1 MKLTLSVE
9 FTDGASAT
17 VETNLWVITQW
28 ERKYKSKISQMAEG
42 IGAEDLAYLAY
53 EGCKVAGVV
62 VPIVFDD
69 FIKKV
74 VKVEVQEQEAENPTQ
89 GEPSAD
95 D

>member
-1 MKLTLSVE
+1 MKLTLNVE
-9 FTDGASAT
+9 FADGNTAQ

-28 ERKYKSKISQMAEG
+28 ERKYRSKISQMADG
-42 IGAEDLAYLAY
+42 IGAEDLAFLAY
-53 EGCKVAGVV
+53 EACKVSGVV
-62 VPIVFDD
+62 VDAAFDS

-74 VKVEVQEQEAENPTQ
+74 NKVEVVDQSAENPTQ

>member
-9 FTDGASAT
+9 FLDGSNAQ

-28 ERKYKSKISQMAEG
+28 ERKYRSKISNLADG
-42 IGAEDLAYLAY
+42 IGAEDLAFLAY
-53 EGCKVAGVV
+53 EGCKIAGIV

-69 FIKKV
+69 FIKKLS
-74 VKVEVQEQEAENPTQ
+74 KVEVVDQQTENPTQ